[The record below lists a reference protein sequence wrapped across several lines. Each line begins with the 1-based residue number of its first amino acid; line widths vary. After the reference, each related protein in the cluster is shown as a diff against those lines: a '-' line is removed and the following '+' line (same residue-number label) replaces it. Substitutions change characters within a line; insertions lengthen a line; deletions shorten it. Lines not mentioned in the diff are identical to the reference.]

1 MNLTT
6 AGMSAEALRE
16 ALIAQIKQ
24 AGYARSRTVEDALR
38 AVERHHYVP
47 DVELTVAYANEIV
60 VTKRSAEGEV
70 LSCASQPGIVALLL
84 DQLRAQPGDRVL
96 EIGAGTG
103 YNAALLAH
111 LVGEHGH
118 VTAIDVD
125 ADIVEV
131 ADERLAAAGIGNA
144 EVVLGDGARGHEPGA
159 PYDGIIASVG
169 AYGIPDSWLSQ
180 LAPAGRLVIPLRIRG
195 SVSRS
200 IAFERAPHGRW
211 RSAEHAMCGFVPLR
225 GGIADDPRSRIDLT
239 GDNTVALQTHQDY
252 PFAAERLIGVL
263 DQPRS
268 EMWTGVTFARRES
281 LEWMYLWLTCA
292 LPGGLRSMPVEQMA
306 IDSGRVTPMFR
317 TGMAVPDDG
326 ELAYLAKRPGGYDRE
341 GHELT
346 ETGVIGHGPNGGD
359 LVARVADE
367 IRTWDRNFRHRGVRF
382 EIPTDRTDGSDPACG
397 RFFLDRPHHPI
408 TVIWQ

>member
-1 MNLTT
+1 MNFTST
-6 AGMSAEALRE
+6 GMSPEALRE
-16 ALIAQIKQ
+16 TLIDVIKE
-24 AGYARSRTVEDALR
+24 AGHARTRAVEDALR

-47 DVELTVAYANEIV
+47 HVDPVDAYANDIV
-60 VTKRSAEGEV
+60 VTKRTPEGEV
-70 LSCASQPGIVALLL
+70 LSCASQPAVVALLL
-84 DQLRAQPGDRVL
+84 DQLRPRRGDRVL

-111 LVGEHGH
+111 LVGEGGH

-125 ADIVEV
+125 ADIVDH
-131 ADERLAAAGIGNA
+131 ARERLTAAGVGNA
-144 EVVLGDGARGHEPGA
+144 EVVHGDGARGHEPGA

-169 AYGIPDSWLSQ
+169 AYGIPDSWLTQ

-200 IAFERAPHGRW
+200 IAFERAPTGGW

-239 GDNTVALQTHQDY
+239 GDTSVTLQSHQDQ
-252 PFAAERLIGVL
+252 PFAPGRLTGVL
-263 DQPRS
+263 DQPRR
-268 EMWTGVTFARRES
+268 EVWTGVTFARRES

-292 LPGGLRSMPVEQMA
+292 LPGGLRSMPVQQA
-306 IDSGRVTPMFR
+306 AFDSGRVTPMFR
-317 TGMAVPDDG
+317 TGMAVPGDG
-326 ELAYLAKRPGGYDRE
+326 EVAYLAKRPGGYDSD

-346 ETGVIGHGPNGGD
+346 ETGVVGHGPHGGG
-359 LVARVADE
+359 LAARVAEE
-367 IRTWDRNFRHRGVRF
+367 IRAWDSNFRHRGVRF
-382 EIPTDRTDGSDPACG
+382 EIPADGTDTSDPTRG

-408 TVIWQ
+408 TVVWE